1 MRLLVLSVEWA
12 ALSRHRYPTFID
24 AVRDIDDALCMISLF
39 ANLPSNPRIPPS
51 LIENC
56 TRLSNEWQL
65 YVMRSQS
72 LRKIFLS
79 IKGVYYQAEVMGQTI
94 TWLVP
99 YMFTQNVSIF
109 YRAYFT
115 PYRLV
120 LQIPADVDVRVM
132 LTFLELYQ
140 TLLGF
145 VFFKLYTDIGL
156 VYPPPLDA
164 VKDDGAAG
172 VGAYSLQ
179 ERNILHAGSETNG
192 VASKEVVDVT
202 GKLISG
208 KDVRKTIKSI
218 EAAQGGVLKMAP
230 ESQPESQPEA
240 APEEE
245 EEFVAQP
252 STSNVVSSNLPT
264 LKSLTELPSSVNTLL
279 FAPYTFFLSRE
290 TPRPLLEFVIRSF
303 GGRVGWTPSQGGGS
317 PVQEDDEAITHVIVD
332 RPSQAPVPLQDSDQA
347 TSQMAEDSNSARE
360 LRRRRKYVQPQ
371 WVVDCVNKGTVLL
384 EGPYERGKTLPPHLS
399 PFGGAEGAY
408 DPEETTGHDDPEE
421 EVDEEECEDEENVTI
436 PIADPEDPSAIR
448 AAELEAEAAG
458 MDFGTFERAIKK
470 QKKIRQTVPADV
482 YVISVLFSATTL
494 MNVTIDWIGKVT

>member
-1 MRLLVLSVEWA
+1 
-12 ALSRHRYPTFID
+12 
-24 AVRDIDDALCMISLF
+24 
-39 ANLPSNPRIPPS
+39 
-51 LIENC
+51 
-56 TRLSNEWQL
+56 
-65 YVMRSQS
+65 
-72 LRKIFLS
+72 
-79 IKGVYYQAEVMGQTI
+79 
-94 TWLVP
+94 
-99 YMFTQNVSIF
+99 
-109 YRAYFT
+109 
-115 PYRLV
+115 
-120 LQIPADVDVRVM
+120 M

-218 EAAQGGVLKMAP
+218 EAAQGSVLETAL
-230 ESQPESQPEA
+230 ESQRESQPEA
-240 APEEE
+240 AAEEE

-332 RPSQAPVPLQDSDQA
+332 RPSQAPVPLQHSDQA
-347 TSQMAEDSNSARE
+347 TPQMAEDSNSARE
-360 LRRRRKYVQPQ
+360 LRHRRKYVQPQ

-408 DPEETTGHDDPEE
+408 DPEETTGNEDPAHHASED
-421 EVDEEECEDEENVTI
+421 VDEEEGEDEENVTI

-458 MDFGTFERAIKK
+458 MDYGTFERAIKK
-470 QKKIRQTVPADV
+470 QKKLTQTVPADV
-482 YVISVLFSATTL
+482 YVISNLFSATIL
-494 MNVTIDWIGKVT
+494 MNVTLDWIGKVT